1 MLDFCITLSYNNNMS
16 TTKAKAK
23 TKSTNNLIQVRVPA
37 DLKERVSVLFESL
50 GTNTSDVIRMM
61 LLRADETKSIPFP
74 IRTGAYPI
82 SANERIREVVANFE
96 LEGIPLTEQNL
107 QDLYD
112 IELAKTTTD
121 AVRKR
126 ILKEIKERHQK

>member
-1 MLDFCITLSYNNNMS
+1 MLDFCITLSYNNSMS
-16 TTKAKAK
+16 TTKAK

-37 DLKERVSVLFESL
+37 DLKERVAALFESL

-96 LEGIPLTEQNL
+96 LEGMPLTKQNL

-112 IELAKTTTD
+112 VELAKTTTD

>member
-1 MLDFCITLSYNNNMS
+1 MSATTNKNN
-16 TTKAKAK
+16 
-23 TKSTNNLIQVRVPA
+23 KSTNNLIQVRVPA
-37 DLKERVSVLFESL
+37 DLKERTAALFESL

-96 LEGIPLTEQNL
+96 LEGMPLTDQNL
-107 QDLYD
+107 QDLRD
-112 IELAKTTTD
+112 IELARTTTK
-121 AVRKR
+121 AVRER
-126 ILKEIKERHQK
+126 ILSEIKERHKK

>member
-1 MLDFCITLSYNNNMS
+1 MLDFCITLSYNTHMS
-16 TTKAKAK
+16 TTKAK

-37 DLKERVSVLFESL
+37 DLKERVAVLFESL

-96 LEGIPLTEQNL
+96 LEGMPLDERDMQE
-107 QDLYD
+107 LYD
-112 IELAKTTTD
+112 YELGKTTTKELREKTI
-121 AVRKR
+121 AEYKR
-126 ILKEIKERHQK
+126 RQKK

>member
-16 TTKAKAK
+16 TTKAK

-37 DLKERVSVLFESL
+37 DLKERVAVLFESL

-112 IELAKTTTD
+112 IELAKTTTN

>member
-1 MLDFCITLSYNNNMS
+1 MS
-16 TTKAKAK
+16 TTTIKNN
-23 TKSTNNLIQVRVPA
+23 KSTNNLIQVRVPA
-37 DLKERVSVLFESL
+37 DLKERVAVLFESL

-96 LEGIPLTEQNL
+96 LEGMSLTEQNL
-107 QDLYD
+107 QDLRD
-112 IELAKTTTD
+112 IELARTTTK
-121 AVRKR
+121 AVRER
-126 ILKEIKERHQK
+126 ILSEIKERHKK

>member
-16 TTKAKAK
+16 TTKAK

-37 DLKERVSVLFESL
+37 DLKERVAVLFESL

-96 LEGIPLTEQNL
+96 LEGMPLDERDMQE
-107 QDLYD
+107 LYD
-112 IELAKTTTD
+112 YELGKTTTKELREKTI
-121 AVRKR
+121 AEYKR
-126 ILKEIKERHQK
+126 RQKK

>member
-16 TTKAKAK
+16 TTKAK

-37 DLKERVSVLFESL
+37 DLKERVAVLFESL

-96 LEGIPLTEQNL
+96 LEGMPLTKQNL

>member
-1 MLDFCITLSYNNNMS
+1 MSATTIKNN
-16 TTKAKAK
+16 
-23 TKSTNNLIQVRVPA
+23 KSTNNLIQVRVPA
-37 DLKERVSVLFESL
+37 DLKERTAALFESL

-74 IRTGAYPI
+74 IRTGAFPI

-96 LEGIPLTEQNL
+96 LEGMSLTEQNL
-107 QDLYD
+107 QDLQD
-112 IELAKTTTD
+112 IELARTTTK

-126 ILKEIKERHQK
+126 ILSEIKERHKK